1 MGADALITMTASTS
15 KWDAGD
21 YARVGGFVPALGLAA
36 LDLLDPRPGERILDV
51 GCGDGALSLKIIDRG
66 AEVIGV
72 DNSPELVEAARAAG
86 VYAELM
92 DAADMR
98 FERQFDA
105 AFSNAALH
113 WMLDREGVASAVFDA
128 LHFGGRFAG
137 EMGGAGNIAILRAG
151 IRAEPEERGYSVPAE
166 DPQWYPSADEFRAVY
181 EAAGFT
187 DVDARIIPR
196 ETELATGVA
205 EWVKTFRAGW
215 LDAAQ
220 VPEADRDEVASAI
233 ERRLEPELRRPDG
246 SWFADY
252 VRLRFTMRKPG

>member
-1 MGADALITMTASTS
+1 MGADALSIMAASTS
-15 KWDAGD
+15 KWNAGD
-21 YARVGGFVPALGLAA
+21 YARVAGFVPALGAAA

-51 GCGDGALSLKIIDRG
+51 GCGDGALSLKIIERG

-113 WMLDREGVASAVFDA
+113 WMIERERVASAVFEA
-128 LHFGGRFAG
+128 LNFGGRFVG
-137 EMGGAGNIAILRAG
+137 EMGGKGNIAILRGG
-151 IRAEPEERGYSVPAE
+151 IRAELEERGYPVPAQ
-166 DPQWYPSADEFRAVY
+166 DPQWYPSPGEFRAVY
-181 EAAGFT
+181 ESAGFT
-187 DVDARIIPR
+187 EVDAQIIPR
-196 ETELATGVA
+196 ETELAAGVA

-220 VPEADRDEVASAI
+220 VPEADRAAVAAAI
-233 ERRLEPELRRPDG
+233 EQRLEPELRRADG